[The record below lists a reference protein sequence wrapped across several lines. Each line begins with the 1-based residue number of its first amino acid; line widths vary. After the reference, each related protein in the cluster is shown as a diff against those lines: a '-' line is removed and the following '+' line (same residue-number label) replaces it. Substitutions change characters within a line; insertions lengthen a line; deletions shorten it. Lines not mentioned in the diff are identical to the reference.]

1 MLDNNISTMKPNLVG
16 ELNLILLNIPENLS
30 PLERAWLIYNK
41 AGHVFR
47 YDYRIANNIELAKKE
62 IDFLTN
68 NIDYFQTC
76 TQISYLLNLMLNN
89 IEGLESRVIKRN
101 IQLRGNYCNKV
112 DHVAIEL
119 KDKSSGKEYL
129 LDLTLDLYEIQSGM
143 ICEHFAC
150 SEYANII
157 HSDTDKKYDLLSLQ
171 ERKRLD
177 KKTKINLS
185 GIYTNN
191 QIDECKK
198 KVIEKYTTDFD
209 TDIFEYGI
217 EQIKQ
222 IIYSH
227 NFKGHQEGSLFI
239 KRLFHEILSRV
250 GINYK
255 EFNLIYLNNDQ
266 IVTLFYFDNS
276 LDGTFLLYSTDNG
289 IIETNKENI
298 KNMLSYGWSTRS
310 NSLGDLLNSKTI

>member
-47 YDYRIANNIELAKKE
+47 YDYRIASNIELAKKE

-101 IQLRGNYCNKV
+101 IQLRGNFCNKV
-112 DHVAIEL
+112 DHVAVEL
-119 KDKSSGKEYL
+119 KDKSSGKEYI

-143 ICEHFAC
+143 MCEHFGC

-157 HSDTDKKYDLLSLQ
+157 HTNTDKKYDLLSLQ
-171 ERKRLD
+171 ERIKLD
-177 KKTKINLS
+177 NKTKINLS

-191 QIDECKK
+191 RIDECKK

-255 EFNLIYLNNDQ
+255 EFNLIYLNNEQ

-289 IIETNKENI
+289 IIETKKENI

-310 NSLGDLLNSKTI
+310 NSLDDLLNSKTI

>member
-1 MLDNNISTMKPNLVG
+1 MLDNNISAMKPNLVG
-16 ELNLILLNIPENLS
+16 ELNLILLNIPEDLS
-30 PLERAWLIYNK
+30 PLEKAWLIYNK

-47 YDYRIANNIELAKKE
+47 YDYRIANNVELAKKE

-119 KDKSSGKEYL
+119 KDKTSGKEYL

-157 HSDTDKKYDLLSLQ
+157 HTNTDKKYDLLSLQ
-171 ERKRLD
+171 ERKKLD
-177 KKTKINLS
+177 NKTKINLS

-222 IIYSH
+222 IISSH

-276 LDGTFLLYSTDNG
+276 SDGTFFFFFSDNG
-289 IIETNKENI
+289 IIETNKKNI
-298 KNMLSYGWSTRS
+298 KKMLSYGWSTRS

>member
-1 MLDNNISTMKPNLVG
+1 MLDNNISAMKPNLVG
-16 ELNLILLNIPENLS
+16 ELNLILLNIPEDLS
-30 PLERAWLIYNK
+30 PLEKAWLIYNK

-47 YDYRIANNIELAKKE
+47 YDYRIANNVELAKKE

-119 KDKSSGKEYL
+119 KDKTSGKEYL

-177 KKTKINLS
+177 NKTKINLS

-191 QIDECKK
+191 QIEECKK

-222 IIYSH
+222 IISSH

-266 IVTLFYFDNS
+266 IVTLFYFDIYS
-276 LDGTFLLYSTDNG
+276 DGTFLLYSTDNG
-289 IIETNKENI
+289 IIETNKKNI
-298 KNMLSYGWSTRS
+298 KKMLSYGWSTRS

>member
-30 PLERAWLIYNK
+30 PLEKAWLIYNK

-47 YDYRIANNIELAKKE
+47 YDYRIANNIEIAHKE

-89 IEGLESRVIKRN
+89 IDGLESRVIKRN
-101 IQLRGNYCNKV
+101 IQLRGNFCNKV
-112 DHVAIEL
+112 DHVAVEL

-157 HSDTDKKYDLLSLQ
+157 HTNTDKKYDLLSLQ
-171 ERKRLD
+171 ERIKLD
-177 KKTKINLS
+177 NKTKINLS

-191 QIDECKK
+191 RIDECKK

-239 KRLFHEILSRV
+239 KRLFHEILYRV

-255 EFNLIYLNNDQ
+255 EFNLIYLNNEQ

-289 IIETNKENI
+289 IIETKKENI

-310 NSLGDLLNSKTI
+310 NSLGDLLSNKSL

>member
-1 MLDNNISTMKPNLVG
+1 MLDNNISAMKPNLVG
-16 ELNLILLNIPENLS
+16 ELNLILLNIPEDLS
-30 PLERAWLIYNK
+30 PLEKAWLIYNK

-47 YDYRIANNIELAKKE
+47 YDYRIANNVELAKKE

-119 KDKSSGKEYL
+119 KDKTSGKEYL

-177 KKTKINLS
+177 NKTKINLS

-222 IIYSH
+222 IISSH

-276 LDGTFLLYSTDNG
+276 SDGTFLLYSTDNG
-289 IIETNKENI
+289 IIETNKKNI
-298 KNMLSYGWSTRS
+298 KKMLSYGWSTRS

>member
-1 MLDNNISTMKPNLVG
+1 MLNNNINTMKPNLVG

-30 PLERAWLIYNK
+30 PLEKAWLIYNK

-47 YDYRIANNIELAKKE
+47 YDYRIASNIELAKKE

-89 IEGLESRVIKRN
+89 IEGLESRMIKRN
-101 IQLRGNYCNKV
+101 IQLRGNFCNKV

-119 KDKSSGKEYL
+119 KDKTSGKEYI

-157 HSDTDKKYDLLSLQ
+157 HTNTDKKYDLLSLQ

-222 IIYSH
+222 IISAH

-276 LDGTFLLYSTDNG
+276 SDGTFLLYSTDNG

-298 KNMLSYGWSTRS
+298 KNMLSYGWSTRG
-310 NSLGDLLNSKTI
+310 NSLDDLLNSKTI

>member
-1 MLDNNISTMKPNLVG
+1 MLDNNISAMKPNLVG
-16 ELNLILLNIPENLS
+16 ELNLILLNIPEDLS
-30 PLERAWLIYNK
+30 PLEKAWLIYNK

-119 KDKSSGKEYL
+119 KDKTSGKEYL

-157 HSDTDKKYDLLSLQ
+157 HTNTDKKYDLLSLQ
-171 ERKRLD
+171 ERKKLD
-177 KKTKINLS
+177 NKTKINLS

-222 IIYSH
+222 IISSH

-276 LDGTFLLYSTDNG
+276 SDGTFLLYSTDNG
-289 IIETNKENI
+289 IIETNKKNI

-310 NSLGDLLNSKTI
+310 NSLGELLNGKTI

>member
-1 MLDNNISTMKPNLVG
+1 MLDNNISAMKPNLVG
-16 ELNLILLNIPENLS
+16 ELNLILLNIPEDLS
-30 PLERAWLIYNK
+30 PLEKAWLIYNK

-47 YDYRIANNIELAKKE
+47 YDYRIANNVELAKKE

-119 KDKSSGKEYL
+119 KDKTSGKEYL

-157 HSDTDKKYDLLSLQ
+157 HTNTDKKYDLLSLQ
-171 ERKRLD
+171 ERKKLD
-177 KKTKINLS
+177 NKTKINLS

-222 IIYSH
+222 IISSH

-276 LDGTFLLYSTDNG
+276 SDCTFLLYSTDNG
-289 IIETNKENI
+289 IIETNKKNI
-298 KNMLSYGWSTRS
+298 KKMLSYGWSTRS